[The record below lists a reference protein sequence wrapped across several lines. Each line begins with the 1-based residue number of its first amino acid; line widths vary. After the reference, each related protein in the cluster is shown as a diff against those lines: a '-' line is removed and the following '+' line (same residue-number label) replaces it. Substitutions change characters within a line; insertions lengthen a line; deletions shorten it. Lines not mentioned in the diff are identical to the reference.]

1 MKRFGKI
8 ALGAVMLAGAAA
20 AMTTPASAAVG
31 VTLGVS
37 PSYYGPPA
45 GAVCDPYS
53 RFYDPYY
60 CNGYYGYYG
69 PSVAIGGYW
78 GGGYWRGGHY
88 YGGFHRR

>member
-8 ALGAVMLAGAAA
+8 ALGAVMLAGAAMA
-20 AMTTPASAAVG
+20 WATPASAAVG
-31 VTLGVS
+31 IGLGIG
-37 PSYYGPPA
+37 PAYYAPP

-60 CNGYYGYYG
+60 CNGYYDYYG

-78 GGGYWRGGHY
+78 GGYWHGGRHF
-88 YGGFHRR
+88 GGFHRR